1 VHAWLAKPIDRWVIR
16 LATRAQ
22 QRSEPPLTAGGAPQA
37 VPLAAL
43 GEPALEP
50 GALGLCL
57 AEDGSFQFPSPLQTA
72 SARNNTVYGRL
83 LKAAEPWQ
91 NRPTAIL
98 LHGWNAELCYRY
110 RFPYLA
116 SRLRRFGINTAIIE
130 LPYHMHRRP
139 LMGPVTDFISS
150 DLNRMLEATRQA
162 TMEVRALCR
171 WLQAQGSMA
180 LGVWGFS
187 LGAWLAGLVARV
199 EPSLRC
205 AVLTT
210 PIARMDQAIAQL
222 PFCEPVR
229 RGLNGRTVDLEDL
242 NLASRSP
249 SLDPGNILLVESRH
263 DLFAPA
269 ETIEQ
274 LWEAWRRPEI
284 WRVPHGHITVLASL
298 PVTART
304 IRWIHS
310 RIGV

>member
-1 VHAWLAKPIDRWVIR
+1 MHAWLARPIDRWVIR

-22 QRSEPPLTAGGAPQA
+22 QRSQPPVPAGSAPQA
-37 VPLAAL
+37 IPLAAL
-43 GEPALEP
+43 SEHGLET
-50 GALGLCL
+50 GAPGLCL
-57 AEDGSFQFPSPLQTA
+57 ADDGSFEFPSPVQTA
-72 SARNNTVYGRL
+72 SARNNTVHGRL
-83 LKAAEPWQ
+83 FKAAEPWQ

-110 RFPYLA
+110 QFPYLA
-116 SRLRRFGINTAIIE
+116 SRLRRLGINTAMIE
-130 LPYHMHRRP
+130 LPYHMQRRP
-139 LMGPVTDFISS
+139 LIGPVTDFISG

-162 TMEVRALCR
+162 IAEVRALCR

-180 LGVWGFS
+180 VGLWGFS
-187 LGAWLAGLVARV
+187 LGAWLAGLAARA
-199 EPSLRC
+199 EPGLRC

-229 RGLNGRTVDLEDL
+229 RSLNGRSVDLEGL
-242 NLASRSP
+242 NLASGVP
-249 SLDPGNILLVESRH
+249 SLPSENVLLVESRY

-284 WRVPHGHITVLASL
+284 WRVPHGHITVLMSL

-310 RIGV
+310 RISM